1 MHTAKISVL
10 AVTAAATFVLSAEP
24 SVAAGGPAFGQH
36 VSDCAHTMQYS
47 GTHNPAPIKA
57 LRVGTARPACRDLD
71 APRCRPCPGR

>member
-47 GTHNPAPIKA
+47 GTHNP
-57 LRVGTARPACRDLD
+57 GTHQGAEGWDGSACM
-71 APRCRPCPGR
+71 P